1 MISSNPIASIDV
13 LLNSRGVR
21 DYEMGFFSVP
31 IIGPSFTTPAFRGWY
46 FLVSSDLP
54 SGLEIISETH
64 ALHVGTTQNGLLQE
78 FTGQMLIII
87 PEGATLDRLDFVRII
102 PKTLPNE

>member
-54 SGLEIISETH
+54 SGMEIISETH
-64 ALHVGTTQNGLLQE
+64 ALAVGTPQNALLQE
-78 FTGQMLIII
+78 FTGQMLITI
-87 PEGATLDRLDFVRII
+87 PAGSPLYHVVFVRII
-102 PKTLPNE
+102 PKTHPNE